1 MLDLCRTR
9 AEFQDDRVTKTRIS
23 VARTYPNS
31 FRKTLAAH
39 TTDLF
44 LSTAVKYEQAREAA
58 DNRDWKATKHVNL
71 NALSKKEPG
80 LISRGEFKKLNTE
93 VRNLKMQQQR
103 EKNEK
108 QSPALY
114 RKTHFQPNGR

>member
-58 DNRDWKATKHVNL
+58 DNRDWKPTKHVNL
-71 NALSKKEPG
+71 NALSKEEPG

-93 VRNLKMQQQR
+93 VRNLKMQQQQHYDR
-103 EKNEK
+103 HPKQKN
-108 QSPALY
+108 P
-114 RKTHFQPNGR
+114 G